1 MAPDQQQAHELQE
14 AGTRIQDQVG
24 KYGGARAAALA
35 WLVAFLQE
43 HVATYSAGDW
53 QNRWWETLRFCRDGG
68 LGPEEPRLSN
78 LRSVTRSL
86 PGRLAGPYDPIRL
99 YPGPADREW
108 MEGLQGVWL
117 TNVQH
122 YVTGGEVPTGDQP
135 VNFKVQKGTPGMVVT
150 VPNDDAAFA
159 YQLIHLLAEFG
170 PRLGQCR
177 YCTTIYLAGRS
188 DKLYCAAVC
197 QAMQYKRAHPKT
209 QGAKTRKPTVKGKT
223 KPTLNK
229 RGKRHGTK
237 R

>member
-1 MAPDQQQAHELQE
+1 MTTDEERAHELQE
-14 AGTRIQDQVG
+14 AGTRIQDQAG
-24 KYGGARAAALA
+24 QYGGARPAALA
-35 WLVAFLQE
+35 WLVKFLQE
-43 HVATYSAGDW
+43 DTAKYSVGDRTL
-53 QNRWWETLRFCRDGG
+53 RWWEVLRFCRDGG

-108 MEGLQGVWL
+108 MAGLQGVWL
-117 TNVQH
+117 THLKH

-135 VNFKVQKGTPGMVVT
+135 VNFKVQKGTAGLVVT

-177 YCTTIYLAGRS
+177 HCTTIYLAGRS
-188 DKLYCAAVC
+188 DKTYCSAVC
-197 QAMQYKRAHPKT
+197 QSMRYKADHPKKP
-209 QGAKTRKPTVKGKT
+209 AKTSKPTVKGTT
-223 KPTLNK
+223 KPTIKK
-229 RGKRHGTK
+229 RGTRHGTK